1 MENSMSHAFNPDDL
15 AAFTPAA
22 KVALLAT
29 VTPGG
34 LPHLSLIT
42 SLQAKTTQRMY
53 WGEFC
58 RGTSKTNVRGN
69 PKTGFLIMTMDRRLW
84 RGSADYDHSVTEG
97 EDYEFFNKQPM
108 FRYNSY
114 FGINTVHYMD
124 LVRVDGPGPLPLTG
138 IVLASLLTRIAKG
151 GLRRRITGPALNPWG
166 EGIFNRL
173 NSLKFMAV
181 MGDDGYPFIIPLL
194 QCQAA
199 DSNRLAFSPLA
210 YGDELRRIKKGS
222 TVAVMALTMEMESVV
237 TRGVFAGF
245 TRTRG
250 VSAGYVD
257 IDWVYN
263 SMPPAHGVMYP
274 PQSLEAVTRF

>member
-1 MENSMSHAFNPDDL
+1 MENTMSTAFHPDDL

-29 VTPGG
+29 VSPGG

-42 SLQAKTTQRMY
+42 SLQAKTTRRMY
-53 WGEFC
+53 WGQFC
-58 RGTSKTNVRGN
+58 QGNSKTNVRSN
-69 PKTGFLIMTMDRRLW
+69 PKAGFLIMTMDRRLW

-97 EDYEFFNKQPM
+97 DDYELFNKQPM

-124 LVRVDGPGPLPLTG
+124 LVQVSGPGPLPLPG
-138 IVLASLLTRIAKG
+138 IVLATLFTRFAKG
-151 GLRRRITGPALNPWG
+151 GLRRRVTDPALNPWG

-181 MGDDGYPFIIPLL
+181 IGEDGYPFIIPLL

-199 DSNRLAFSPLA
+199 DSKRLAFSPMA
-210 YGDELRRIKKGS
+210 YGDDLARIKPRS
-222 TVAVMALTMEMESVV
+222 PAAVLALTMDMESIL
-237 TRGVFAGF
+237 TRGVFSGF
-245 TRTRG
+245 HRVRG
-250 VSAGYVD
+250 VPMGQVD

-263 SMPPAHGVMYP
+263 SMPPAHGVTYP